1 MCWMCEED
9 ALYRAY
15 RDRAEAATQAPG
27 GRRGL
32 PRPRSRDG
40 VSPAKADDVPSAPGE
55 ACDPAVSG
63 R

>member
-15 RDRAEAATQAPG
+15 RDRADAATQARG
-27 GRRGL
+27 ARRRDPRPQPCDGL
-32 PRPRSRDG
+32 P
-40 VSPAKADDVPSAPGE
+40 PATADDVPGE
-55 ACDPAVSG
+55 PRDPAVSG